1 MQYIMEWLSTYPKRN
16 TRKVFKAGVF
26 HFLNHLYGEG
36 DLEGQAAK
44 YVQEYKSG
52 QRDPFKDLL
61 SFAASLSAKPPKT
74 AKAYVTGAKSF
85 LEYTLNIEFTT
96 KQSRLI
102 SNRLPKGKARTVE
115 AELTRD
121 KLKAILNQ
129 CDLKGRALFLFLAST
144 GMRMGEA
151 LQITLDDL
159 NLEADPPTVLVRQQ
173 YTKTG
178 AQYYTFLTTEA
189 KEALTEWL
197 KVREAYIKSSLNR
210 GRGLAKTA
218 PGRGIKSPEDR
229 RLFPFSQFV
238 AEQMWYNALSKSQ
251 NETRDKSTNRRTLHI
266 HMLRKWF
273 LSQAKLAAP
282 ENVVEAWAGHIG
294 YLDDAYRRYT
304 KQQLAELYKKV
315 EPYLLINVPKDVVE
329 IQSSFKNELENAKA
343 KILDLTTLVIKLQ
356 NENEELKKKLASIEE
371 KIKAFLNNFPEQ
383 EQELDQ

>member
-1 MQYIMEWLSTYPKRN
+1 M
-16 TRKVFKAGVF
+16 
-26 HFLNHLYGEG
+26 HFLNHIYGPG
-36 DLEGQAAK
+36 DLEAQATK

-61 SFAASLSAKPPKT
+61 SFAASLADKPPKT
-74 AKAYVTGAKSF
+74 CKAYVPAAKSF
-85 LEYTLNIEFTT
+85 LEYTLNFEFTT

-102 SNRLPKGKARTVE
+102 SSRLPKGKARTVE

-121 KLKAILNQ
+121 TLKAILNQ

-144 GMRMGEA
+144 GMRIGEA

-197 KVREAYIKSSLNR
+197 KVREAYLQSSLNR

-218 PGRGIKSPEDR
+218 PGRGVKSPEDR
-229 RLFPFSQFV
+229 RVFPFSHFV

-282 ENVVEAWAGHIG
+282 ENVWKPGP
-294 YLDDAYRRYT
+294 DM
-304 KQQLAELYKKV
+304 
-315 EPYLLINVPKDVVE
+315 
-329 IQSSFKNELENAKA
+329 
-343 KILDLTTLVIKLQ
+343 
-356 NENEELKKKLASIEE
+356 
-371 KIKAFLNNFPEQ
+371 
-383 EQELDQ
+383 